1 MNINVVIVAG
11 GKGKRMQSDLPKQFL
26 ELAGKPILMHTIDCF
41 KSYADRILLVLPKDN
56 FEIWNELVEKYN
68 YNTSVELIEGGKERF
83 FSVQNALAC
92 IPNDELVLI
101 HDGVRPL
108 VSEAIIQAVVNAIK
122 PEQGVI
128 PVVDLKE
135 SLREIQKEGS
145 KPVDRAQFRLVQTPQ
160 GFCSTTIKQ
169 AYQVDFQDF
178 FTDDASVFEHAGFSI
193 NLVSGHPHNIKVT
206 LPEDLFLAQ
215 YLIQQ

>member
-1 MNINVVIVAG
+1 MKINVIIVAG

-26 ELAGKPILMHTIDCF
+26 ELAGKPILMHTIDRF

-56 FEIWNELVEKYN
+56 FKIWNDLVEKHN
-68 YNTSVELIEGGKERF
+68 YNTNIELIEGGKERF

-92 IPNDELVLI
+92 IPDNEIVLI

-108 VSEAIIQAVVNAIK
+108 VSGDIIQSVIDTVK
-122 PEQGVI
+122 PEKGVI
-128 PVVDLKE
+128 PVVELKE
-135 SLREIQKEGS
+135 SLRELQKEGS

-160 GFCSTTIKQ
+160 GFYSTTIKQ
-169 AYQVDFQDF
+169 AYQSEFQTF

-193 NLVSGHPHNIKVT
+193 DLVQGHPHNIKVT